1 MAGAGV
7 GAWAWM
13 SEAGALGWWAGVE
26 GWGVVVKAGGEV
38 ERAVWDGA
46 YGGDGD
52 EMGAGWGEREWVG
65 DGWVVVVQGEGE
77 GPGFGD
83 EEALVGTAG
92 VGEVI
97 VCGEKEEG
105 F

>member
-1 MAGAGV
+1 M
-7 GAWAWM
+7 
-13 SEAGALGWWAGVE
+13 
-26 GWGVVVKAGGEV
+26 VVKAGGGV

-52 EMGAGWGEREWVG
+52 EMEADWGEWGGVG

-77 GPGFGD
+77 GEGPAFDD
-83 EEALVGTAG
+83 EEALVGTAE

-97 VCGEKEEG
+97 ACGEKEEG